1 MKLNATKIKML
12 CIQNNITM
20 RELANG
26 SKMSVSTLSQVMNG
40 RNATANIINKLA
52 IYFKIDISEL
62 IKEWL
67 FESRK

>member
-12 CIQNNITM
+12 CIQHNITM

-40 RNATANIINKLA
+40 RNATANIINKLS
-52 IYFKIDISEL
+52 IYFKIYISEL
-62 IKEWL
+62 IKE
-67 FESRK
+67 

>member
-12 CIQNNITM
+12 CIQHNITM

-52 IYFKIDISEL
+52 IYFNITVDEL
-62 IKEWL
+62 IKGE
-67 FESRK
+67 